1 MPSKKKD
8 TARKSS
14 LFSFLPP
21 APKQPNRSRSNS
33 ESSSSRSSSNESR
46 NVMAR
51 LTQVFEETVE
61 TETDKR
67 LAEIAF
73 LVFKELRG
81 EGYTEEDC
89 MTLFGTS
96 SDVLAEYTLLIERCS
111 ISGGDLYFDKVGDEW
126 MVGNNESAQSVR
138 CAILQ
143 RLFMV
148 TNVDSWFLIVS

>member
-8 TARKSS
+8 AARKSIMD
-14 LFSFLPP
+14 SFLQS
-21 APKQPNRSRSNS
+21 AREQPNLSSSNS

-46 NVMAR
+46 NLMAR
-51 LTQVFEETVE
+51 FPQVFEETVE

-67 LAEIAF
+67 LAEIVFLAF
-73 LVFKELRG
+73 TELRG

-111 ISGGDLYFDKVGDEW
+111 ISGGDLYFDKTQDEW
-126 MVGNNESAQSVR
+126 LVGNNESAQSVR

-143 RLFMV
+143 RLFKV
-148 TNVDSWFLIVS
+148 

>member
-1 MPSKKKD
+1 MPAKKKD
-8 TARKSS
+8 AARKSN
-14 LFSFLPP
+14 LDSFLQL
-21 APKQPNRSRSNS
+21 APKQPNRSSSNS

-46 NVMAR
+46 NLMAR
-51 LTQVFEETVE
+51 FTRVFVETVE

-67 LAEIAF
+67 LAESAF
-73 LVFKELRG
+73 HVFTELRG

-143 RLFMV
+143 RLFKV
-148 TNVDSWFLIVS
+148 